1 MTEKRKLMMRSPSSV
16 SSRTTSEKELLCWR
30 MTSCFAASTRWWTLA
45 SSNSPSM
52 VERKKRTMSLPPWV
66 FSRTM
71 SAREGTAAGGASAVW
86 AAGNISSIIAG
97 LSRGRCLNCDS
108 FDGRDG
114 DDGVADCL
122 MGHGYAPRRG
132 WIPAF
137 GDSCIPGAFR
147 RKPESRPR
155 LNIEA
160 SLRILAFHPHP
171 NPLPSR
177 ERGLRNG
184 WWLPSRERRWKPAC
198 GFWHFTLT
206 PTLSRQGKGV
216 TQGSPFAGTT
226 VESWVH
232 VRAMRLLRRTARP
245 HIIGAAHFTQ

>member
-1 MTEKRKLMMRSPSSV
+1 MGAPTAPVCRGRERRGVLSSARV
-16 SSRTTSEKELLCWR
+16 LAIFGSSLASCFPGFVPVMLPGSFDLPHHDGEEEADDAVPVVGLVADYIGEGAVVLEDDELLRGVDAVVDPGIFELSLHGGEKETDDEPSALGLL
-30 MTSCFAASTRWWTLA
+30 A
-45 SSNSPSM
+45 
-52 VERKKRTMSLPPWV
+52 
-66 FSRTM
+66 TM

-86 AAGNISSIIAG
+86 AAGNISSLIAG

-177 ERGLRNG
+177 ERG
-184 WWLPSRERRWKPAC
+184 
-198 GFWHFTLT
+198 
-206 PTLSRQGKGV
+206 
-216 TQGSPFAGTT
+216 
-226 VESWVH
+226 
-232 VRAMRLLRRTARP
+232 
-245 HIIGAAHFTQ
+245 